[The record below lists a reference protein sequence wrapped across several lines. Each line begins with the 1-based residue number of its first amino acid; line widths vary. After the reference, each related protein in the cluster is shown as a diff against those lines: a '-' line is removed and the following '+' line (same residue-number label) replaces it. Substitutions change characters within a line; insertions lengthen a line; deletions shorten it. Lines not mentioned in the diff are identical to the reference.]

1 MRPGTECVHVEVTGP
16 AGAPAD
22 EDMAAWTLD
31 DLLIAVG
38 GRREG
43 TFAALYARLRPP
55 VRGVIG
61 RILIDP
67 GVRDEVTQ
75 EVMLELWL
83 KAAEFDPARG
93 TAATWALM
101 IAHRRAVDRR
111 RGDGALARTYRPA
124 GTAALWDP
132 VAEAVEDA
140 QERQRLRTMLDELTG
155 LQREAVL
162 LAFYGEY
169 TYRQVAVI
177 LGVPEGTLKSRIRDG
192 LIRLRD
198 AMGDADND

>member
-1 MRPGTECVHVEVTGP
+1 MALGCECVHVEVTGP
-16 AGAPAD
+16 ADAPAG
-22 EDMAAWTLD
+22 EEIAAWTLD
-31 DLLIAVG
+31 DVLVAVG
-38 GRREG
+38 TGREG
-43 TFAALYARLRPP
+43 AFAALYARLRPS

-61 RILIDP
+61 RALADP
-67 GVRDEVTQ
+67 GVRDEVVQ

-83 KAAEFDPARG
+83 KAADFDPARG
-93 TAATWALM
+93 SAATWALM

-111 RGDGALARTYRPA
+111 RADAAMSRTHRPT

-140 QERQRLRTMLDELTG
+140 QERQRLRAELHELTG

-192 LIRLRD
+192 LTRLRG
-198 AMGDADND
+198 AMGDADTD

>member
-1 MRPGTECVHVEVTGP
+1 VEVADP
-16 AGAPAD
+16 AGARAD
-22 EDMAAWTLD
+22 DELAASTLD

-38 GRREG
+38 ARQEG
-43 TFAALYARLRPP
+43 TFPALYERLRSS

-61 RILIDP
+61 RVLVDP
-67 GVRDEVTQ
+67 GVRDEVGQ

-83 KAAEFDPARG
+83 KAADFDPARG
-93 TAATWALM
+93 SAVTWALM

-111 RGDGALARTYRPA
+111 RADGTMSRTQRPT

-140 QERQRLRTMLDELTG
+140 QERQRLSAVLAELTE

-169 TYRQVAVI
+169 TYRQVAAI

-192 LIRLRD
+192 LIRLRG
-198 AMGDADND
+198 AMADADSD